1 MKYAV
6 ICEKTATRN
15 SAYVPDLPACVAAGG
30 TLQKTEEL
38 VRAAIEMH
46 LAAMRESGDP
56 IPEPTTLA
64 EYIASP
70 A

>member
-15 SAYVPDLPACVAAGG
+15 SVYVPDRPACVAAGG

-38 VRAAIEMH
+38 VRGAIETH
-46 LAAMRESGDP
+46 LAATEEEGDP
-56 IPEPTTLA
+56 IPVATTLA